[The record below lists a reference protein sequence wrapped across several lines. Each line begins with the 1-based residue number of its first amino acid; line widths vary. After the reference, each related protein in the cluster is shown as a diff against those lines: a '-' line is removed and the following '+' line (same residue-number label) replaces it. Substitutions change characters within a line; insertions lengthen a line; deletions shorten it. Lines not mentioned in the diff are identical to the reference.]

1 MGVVPSGFLITGQNN
16 TYLRPASE
24 GWLNNLALLTGDQAG
39 PSNIDTAVFYTKP
52 PVIYYR
58 GEFARMVW
66 YVWLLACTC
75 LIYFV
80 CRHQNFEKERCICE
94 QD

>member
-58 GEFARMVW
+58 GEFARTGTSV
-66 YVWLLACTC
+66 
-75 LIYFV
+75 V
-80 CRHQNFEKERCICE
+80 CHVVSLHLFDIFCMQAPEL
-94 QD
+94 